1 MTPDRLLADDFS
13 SRPLLPALPHA
24 AREPPSRH
32 CCRGKPAAAA
42 AIGNHRSHLSSRFYL
57 SGSRA
62 LHVAVLRLAEGLRP
76 APPRWRRHAACHPA
90 ALAEACRTAV
100 LRLAEACRP
109 VPPVLVAVMFGG
121 TALHLALAGRLP
133 PCIHG
138 RHAVHLCLLPW

>member
-13 SRPLLPALPHA
+13 SPPLLPALPHA

-42 AIGNHRSHLSSRFYL
+42 IGNHRSHLSSRFYL
-57 SGSRA
+57 SGSRV

-121 TALHLALAGRLP
+121 TALHLALAGRLS

-138 RHAVHLCLLPW
+138 RHAVRMSLLPW